1 MICGVCKQAEYFLKC
16 DGCILAVCDG
26 CLKCGLFDTGCGC
39 IQSLYPCP
47 TCFGDPGVNC
57 G

>member
-16 DGCILAVCDG
+16 DGCSIPVCEG
-26 CLKCGLFDTGCGC
+26 CLKHGLYGTGCGC
-39 IQSLYPCP
+39 IQPLYLCP
-47 TCFGDPGVNC
+47 TCFDDPGVNC